1 MIPQKVIP
9 QDEVQSPLHSC
20 SKAYIES
27 YKKSRERTEE
37 IYNDADYEDVI
48 SQTNKDVGYK
58 TIIGV
63 ILLIL
68 LGLVN

>member
-9 QDEVQSPLHSC
+9 QDEVKSPLHSC

-27 YKKSRERTEE
+27 YIKSRERTEE
-37 IYNDADYEDVI
+37 IYNDPDDQDII
-48 SQTNKDVGYK
+48 SPINNDVGYK